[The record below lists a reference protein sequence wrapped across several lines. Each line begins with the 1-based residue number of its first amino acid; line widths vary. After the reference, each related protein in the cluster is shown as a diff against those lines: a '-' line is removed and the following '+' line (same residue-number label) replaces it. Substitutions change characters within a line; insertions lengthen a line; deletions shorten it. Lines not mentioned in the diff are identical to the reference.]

1 MVHVQMDEVLKRSSA
16 LADTSGKYAR
26 MRNLEDIKFV
36 QGRSTSRTILALADA
51 PSARHNSNAAS
62 AAEIRGG
69 VGSDGGSEVSW
80 EEANGYF
87 NEGFSV
93 VLAHA
98 DVRSA
103 PLARFVEGVEAELGV
118 PLRAHLQWTPAMSE
132 GVCLCVCA
140 CVSHTWHEVCKQIY
154 LRMGV
159 CLCEGGG
166 EHTGHFLESLAADRQ
181 GQPQRGDVGE
191 ENGGEGPREVGGDVF
206 LLQLTGRQ
214 IVHVY
219 QGARLETRETEADMF
234 MTSGTPRNNLLYDPT
249 VYQSRGGRGG
259 VEGMVVG
266 EELDDRYMFS
276 TMVRK

>member
-51 PSARHNSNAAS
+51 PGARHNSKAAS

-69 VGSDGGSEVSW
+69 VGSGGGSEVSW

-103 PLARFVEGVEAELGV
+103 PLARFVEGAEAELGV
-118 PLRAHLQWTPAMSE
+118 PLRAHIQWTPAMSE
-132 GVCLCVCA
+132 GVCPCVCA
-140 CVSHTWHEVCKQIY
+140 CVWHEVCTEIY

-159 CLCEGGG
+159 CLYEGGG

-181 GQPQRGDVGE
+181 DQPQGGDAGE
-191 ENGGEGPREVGGDVF
+191 EDGGEGPREVGGDVF

-234 MTSGTPRNNLLYDPT
+234 MTSGTPRNNLSYDPA
-249 VYQSRGGRGG
+249 VYQSRMGGGRSW
-259 VEGMVVG
+259 MIDICS
-266 EELDDRYMFS
+266 LLW
-276 TMVRK
+276 